1 MYTSETYDHSH
12 FLISFPQTQ
21 ILSNLRKHKYILNI
35 LIKNILN
42 LDFLDEFLI
51 LDYLIRESDCKYE

>member
-21 ILSNLRKHKYILNI
+21 ILSNLRKHKYKLNI
-35 LIKNILN
+35 WIKNI
-42 LDFLDEFLI
+42 
-51 LDYLIRESDCKYE
+51 